1 MRQALSNLLA
11 IKRQTYNVHSE
22 SERLQYQDKV
32 SIGCSPLIN
41 EMKKMEKI
49 SLLEDRVLQQLPHIR
64 IQYEEDL
71 LNEDNHQQTV
81 DRICDFLEIP
91 KVPVQAQHVR
101 LSSDNIQDFI
111 GNYPEIVKAVRN
123 TRYSKYLVN

>member
-1 MRQALSNLLA
+1 
-11 IKRQTYNVHSE
+11 
-22 SERLQYQDKV
+22 
-32 SIGCSPLIN
+32 
-41 EMKKMEKI
+41 MEKF
-49 SLLEDRVLQQLPHIR
+49 SLLEDHVLQQLPHIR

-81 DRICDFLEIP
+81 DRICDVLEIP
-91 KVPVQAQHVR
+91 KVQVQAQHVR